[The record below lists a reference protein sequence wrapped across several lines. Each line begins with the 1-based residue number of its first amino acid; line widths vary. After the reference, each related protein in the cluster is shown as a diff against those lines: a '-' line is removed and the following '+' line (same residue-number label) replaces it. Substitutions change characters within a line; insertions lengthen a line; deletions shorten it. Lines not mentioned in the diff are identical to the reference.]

1 MTALPGLASAAPS
14 GLAAAGTCRLGSIS
28 SSLQPSEALL
38 SIQDL
43 LLVNLGPVKALYF
56 GL

>member
-1 MTALPGLASAAPS
+1 MTAMPGLASAALS
-14 GLAAAGTCRLGSIS
+14 GLAAAGTRCLGRIS

-38 SIQDL
+38 SIRDL
-43 LLVNLGPVKALYF
+43 LLVNLGPVKALCL

>member
-1 MTALPGLASAAPS
+1 MTALPGLASAALS
-14 GLAAAGTCRLGSIS
+14 GLAAAGTRHLGRIS
-28 SSLQPSEALL
+28 SSLQPSEALR

-43 LLVNLGPVKALYF
+43 LLVNFGPVKALCL